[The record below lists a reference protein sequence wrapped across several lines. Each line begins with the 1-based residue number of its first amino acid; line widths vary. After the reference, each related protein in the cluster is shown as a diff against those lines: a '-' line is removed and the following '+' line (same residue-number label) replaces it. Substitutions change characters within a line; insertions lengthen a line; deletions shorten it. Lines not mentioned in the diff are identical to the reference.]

1 LSQSPSLKIAELE
14 NKINLTFFILFI
26 SGFAQDLP
34 PVNYSP
40 TTYGAGNQNWM
51 IAQDKNQILY
61 FANNEGFE
69 FNGSTGA
76 YILTKRNYCSF
87 C

>member
-34 PVNYSP
+34 PIVNYSP
-40 TTYGAGNQNWM
+40 TTSGAG
-51 IAQDKNQILY
+51 IKI
-61 FANNEGFE
+61 G
-69 FNGSTGA
+69 
-76 YILTKRNYCSF
+76 
-87 C
+87 